1 MLIQLRLPIV
11 SGFTAI
17 RRIRS
22 HRELRAVPIIAVS
35 VNNPTSNSNLALAA
49 GCIAHVEDPGE
60 FYFFQRPLYLVDG
73 SGQFLS
79 WGRRTRWSVADLQ
92 DTGRSSLPVVQRLE
106 LL

>member
-1 MLIQLRLPIV
+1 MELKENGIYSLPDGREFVVRVARQGGFLLHDLRLGV
-11 SGFTAI
+11 SSA
-17 RRIRS
+17 
-22 HRELRAVPIIAVS
+22 
-35 VNNPTSNSNLALAA
+35 
-49 GCIAHVEDPGE
+49 
-60 FYFFQRPLYLVDG
+60 PLYLVDG